1 MLDTIAQRWRLK
13 LTVSAPLL
21 ASSVL
26 ALLVGGELVR
36 DAWLVLPLYR
46 EDTETSGETTSLPSP
61 EPRAKAT
68 EIVAAHLFGVL
79 GETDPNA
86 KDTDAEPTAAQLV
99 LSGTLASKDPKK
111 GMAIVKTGDGR
122 SQLYRVG
129 ADLDGAIV
137 RSVYADRIVLDRK
150 GQLEFLTLPRTPSMA
165 GQPAPQ
171 PTEVASAQRQDGPE
185 LAAVMRAGGAEA
197 NADGRIRGFHI
208 YPGRDRDTFLS
219 SGLHG
224 GDLVVAV
231 NGASVQDQ
239 NRQNTQELFKT
250 IGNSA
255 RATLTIERFG
265 QTREVTID
273 LAQAGTSPQPDPAR
287 RFGPATSVD

>member
-13 LTVSAPLL
+13 LAESAPLL

-26 ALLVGGELVR
+26 ALLVTGEVVR
-36 DAWLVLPLYR
+36 DAWLLLPLYR
-46 EDTETSGETTSLPSP
+46 EDTEASDETLPSP
-61 EPRAKAT
+61 KPSANPTVIA
-68 EIVAAHLFGVL
+68 AAHLFGVA
-79 GETDPNA
+79 GETDPYA
-86 KDTDAEPTAAQLV
+86 KDTDAEPSAAKLV
-99 LSGTLASKDPKK
+99 LRGTLARKDPKK
-111 GMAIVKTGDGR
+111 GMAIVSTGDGH
-122 SQLYRVG
+122 SELYKVG

-171 PTEVASAQRQDGPE
+171 PTELARAQPQDGPD
-185 LAAVMRAGGAEA
+185 LAAVMRAGGPEA

-208 YPGRDRDTFLS
+208 YPGRDREAFLS

-231 NGASVQDQ
+231 NGSSVQDQ
-239 NRQNTQELFKT
+239 NRQNSQELFKT
-250 IGNSA
+250 IGNSP

-273 LAQAGTSPQPDPAR
+273 LAQAGSSLPSEPTSR
-287 RFGPATSVD
+287 VGPRTSVE